1 MRQIYCLV
9 ILFISTFSIHLPGAD
24 LKLQSLDNFHP
35 YIWQSDEGLDGID
48 MSMIKELEKRTG
60 SKLEVELTPW
70 KRLLQNI
77 KDGSVDG
84 GVWFCNRREG
94 VICILFKS
102 PIACLYGGYFCAC

>member
-9 ILFISTFSIHLPGAD
+9 ILFVSTFSIHLPGAD

-60 SKLEVELTPW
+60 LKLEVELTPW

-84 GVWFCNRREG
+84 GVL
-94 VICILFKS
+94 VL
-102 PIACLYGGYFCAC
+102 